1 MALYNF
7 CFNYTDKNR
16 ATLKKY
22 KTWQELTAYLET
34 TSYLEEFIQ
43 FAEKK
48 GITRND
54 KEIKQ
59 SEKLIVN
66 QIQAY
71 ICRNI
76 LGDKGFYPVLNL
88 DDETVQKAVEVL
100 NSDEHSP
107 ESKEKKLLLNL

>member
-1 MALYNF
+1 M
-7 CFNYTDKNR
+7 NR
-16 ATLKKY
+16 
-22 KTWQELTAYLET
+22 QELTAYLET

-43 FAEKK
+43 YAEQK
-48 GITRND
+48 GIKRND

-76 LGDKGFYPVLNL
+76 LGDKGFYPILNL
-88 DDETVQKAVEVL
+88 NDETVEKAIEVL
-100 NSDEHSP
+100 SSDESSP
-107 ESKEKKLLLNL
+107 ERKDIKLMQNL